1 MEGQSPRPDS
11 LALLKVW
18 LLWLLLWLMLL
29 QGAAVER
36 LALHAFAAVAVV
48 TVVALAV
55 GDVAVAI
62 IVNVRYVLLSKVFK
76 ELPL

>member
-1 MEGQSPRPDS
+1 
-11 LALLKVW
+11 
-18 LLWLLLWLMLL
+18 MLL

-36 LALHAFAAVAVV
+36 SALHAFAAVAVV

-55 GDVAVAI
+55 GDVAEAI